1 MTEYGAGFA
10 KVYNERWAGFA
21 RHVTPIILDF
31 FERTSGGGAGK
42 SVLDLCCGTGQFAAI
57 ALDRGYRVTGI
68 DLSPHM
74 LHHARAN
81 CAGHAAAGTATFVE
95 GDVRTFTVPAPFDL
109 AVATYDALNH
119 LSSYDD
125 LAAAFRA
132 VHAAVAPGG
141 TFIFDLNTRKRLQ
154 QWTGVMVTDTEELMM
169 IDRGMYLSDV
179 DQAVLRI
186 TGFIRRP
193 DGLYER
199 FAEVHRNTAF
209 TLADVLRLLAEAG
222 WAEAHCAALGDLGQP
237 VANPEELDRAWV
249 VARRGA

>member
-1 MTEYGAGFA
+1 MTAYGAGFA

-21 RHVTPIILDF
+21 RHVTPVILDF
-31 FERTSGGGAGK
+31 YERNRNGEAAR

-74 LHHARAN
+74 LHYAREN
-81 CAGHAAAGTATFVE
+81 CVRHVAAGNATFIE
-95 GDVRTFTVPAPFDL
+95 ADVRSFAVPTQFGL

-119 LSSYDD
+119 LNSYDD

-132 VHAAVAPGG
+132 AHAAVAPGG
-141 TFIFDLNTRKRLQ
+141 MFIFDLNTRKRLQ
-154 QWTGVMVTDTEELMM
+154 EWTGIVVTDTDELMM
-169 IDRGMYLSDV
+169 VDRGMYLADL

-193 DGLYER
+193 DGLYEH

-209 TLADVLRLLAEAG
+209 TLADVLSLLTEAG
-222 WAEAHCAALGDLGQP
+222 WAEAYCAALNNLGQP
-237 VANPEELDRAWV
+237 HENPEELDRAWI
-249 VARRGA
+249 VARRSA